1 MDKEFLSA
9 VDLLK
14 IAAQHAYCAEH
25 LLQQN
30 AELIIENQISIDT
43 LLPISTL
50 MHQAFELT
58 LKAYLL
64 HENRQIGQ
72 YKNLFE
78 LIELNSNLGLS
89 SHEIQLINT
98 LSRNQAYR
106 KGIDYNLWKNR
117 EQEHAFCAQIISLF
131 ARILE
136 LMPLELQSDY
146 N

>member
-1 MDKEFLSA
+1 MDKSFISA
-9 VDLLK
+9 EELLK
-14 IAAQHAYCAEH
+14 IAAEHAYCAEH

-30 AELIIENQISIDT
+30 AELIIENQIGIDT

-78 LIELNSNLGLS
+78 LIELNSYLGLS
-89 SHEIQLINT
+89 NHDIQLLNT
-98 LSRNQAYR
+98 LSRSQAFR
-106 KGIDYNLWKNR
+106 KGADYNLWKNR
-117 EQEHAFCAQIISLF
+117 EQKQAFCAQIISLF
-131 ARILE
+131 ARMQE